1 MKTGTV
7 SILGCGWLGLPLGK
21 HLRNRRFSV
30 KGSVTTPEKFGLL
43 RTSGVVPYRIVLND
57 SDIEV
62 DDPAF
67 FETDVL
73 IISIPPRR
81 IDGIERI
88 FPAQIAQLIP
98 IILTSGI
105 QKVIFI
111 SSTSVYPENL
121 QTVSENGVLFPDKAS
136 GKALVLVENLFRN
149 LTDFQT
155 TIIRF
160 GGLIGA
166 DRNPARFLLKSDR
179 PVANVPVNLIHQD
192 DCIGIIRTIIEQD
205 IWGETL
211 NACCPEHPLKKDFY
225 GKAALI
231 SGLPAPRISD
241 QMEAYKIIDS
251 SKLQRLLKYKFKY
264 KSPMD
269 YLDSLDQSKKEKLKS
284 KL

>member
-1 MKTGTV
+1 MKAGTV

-30 KGSVTTPEKFGLL
+30 KGSVTNPEKFGLL
-43 RTSGVVPYRIVLND
+43 RTSGVVPYRIVLDD
-57 SDIEV
+57 SDIKV

-81 IDGIERI
+81 IDGIERV

-98 IILTSGI
+98 IILKAGI

-121 QTVSENGVLFPDKAS
+121 QTAIETDELIPDKAS
-136 GKALVLVENLFRN
+136 GKACLYAENLFKN
-149 LTDFQT
+149 LTDFKT
-155 TIIRF
+155 TVIRF

-179 PVANVPVNLIHQD
+179 AIANIPVNLIHQD
-192 DCIGIIRTIIEQD
+192 DCIGIILAILEQD

-225 GKAALI
+225 GKAAQI
-231 SGLPAPRISD
+231 SGLPEPRISD
-241 QMEAYKIIDS
+241 HSEAYKVIDS
-251 SKLQRLLKYKFKY
+251 SKLQRLLNYEFKY
-264 KSPMD
+264 PSPMD
-269 YLDSLDQSKKEKLKS
+269 YLDSLESRQK
-284 KL
+284 

>member
-21 HLRNRRFSV
+21 RLRNRRFSV
-30 KGSVTTPEKFGLL
+30 RGSVTNPEKFGLL

-57 SDIEV
+57 SEVEV
-62 DDPAF
+62 DNPAF
-67 FETDVL
+67 FDTDVL

-98 IILTSGI
+98 IILSAGI

-111 SSTSVYPENL
+111 SSTSVYPENF
-121 QTVSENGVLFPDKAS
+121 QAVSENDAISPDKAS
-136 GKALVLVENLFRN
+136 GKALVAAENLLKN

-179 PVANVPVNLIHQD
+179 LVANVPVNLIHQD
-192 DCIGIIRTIIEQD
+192 DCIGIILAILEQD
-205 IWGETL
+205 LWGETL
-211 NACCPEHPLKKDFY
+211 NACCPDHPLKRDFY
-225 GKAALI
+225 GKAAQI
-231 SGLPAPRISD
+231 SGLPVPRISD
-241 QMEAYKIIDS
+241 DTEAYKIIDS
-251 SKLQRLLKYKFKY
+251 SKLQRLLKYTFKY
-264 KSPMD
+264 QSPMD
-269 YLDSLDQSKKEKLKS
+269 YLDSLTPSKK
-284 KL
+284 

>member
-1 MKTGTV
+1 MKAGTV

-21 HLRNRRFSV
+21 YLRNHRFSV
-30 KGSVTTPEKFGLL
+30 KGSVTNPEKFGLL

-98 IILTSGI
+98 IILKAGI

-121 QTVSENGVLFPDKAS
+121 QTASENDELIPDKAS
-136 GKALVLVENLFRN
+136 GKACLYAENLFRN
-149 LTDFQT
+149 LTDFKT
-155 TIIRF
+155 TVIRF

-179 PVANVPVNLIHQD
+179 AIANIPVNLIHQD
-192 DCIGIIRTIIEQD
+192 DCIGIILAILEQD

-211 NACCPEHPLKKDFY
+211 NACCPEHPLKKEFY
-225 GKAALI
+225 GKAAQI
-231 SGLPAPRISD
+231 SGLPEPRISD
-241 QMEAYKIIDS
+241 HPEAYKVIDS
-251 SKLQRLLKYKFKY
+251 SKLQRLLNYEFKY
-264 KSPMD
+264 PSPMD
-269 YLDSLDQSKKEKLKS
+269 YLDSLESRQK
-284 KL
+284 

>member
-1 MKTGTV
+1 MKAGTV

-30 KGSVTTPEKFGLL
+30 KGSVTNPEKFGSL
-43 RTSGVVPYRIVLND
+43 RKSGVQPYRIVLND
-57 SDIEV
+57 SEIEL
-62 DDPAF
+62 DDPTF

-88 FPAQIAQLIP
+88 FPTQIAQLIP
-98 IILTSGI
+98 VILKAGI
-105 QKVIFI
+105 KKVIFI

-121 QTVSENGVLFPDKAS
+121 QTASENDVLSPDKAS
-136 GKALVLVENLFRN
+136 GKALFAAENLLKN
-149 LTDFQT
+149 LTDFET

-179 PVANVPVNLIHQD
+179 PVPNVPVNLIHQD
-192 DCIGIIRTIIEQD
+192 DCIGIILAILEQD
-205 IWGETL
+205 LWGETL
-211 NACCPEHPLKKDFY
+211 NACCPEHPLKRDFY
-225 GKAALI
+225 GKASQI
-231 SGLPAPRISD
+231 SGLPTPIISD
-241 QMEAYKIIDS
+241 QPEAYKIIDS

-264 KSPMD
+264 QSPMD
-269 YLDSLDQSKKEKLKS
+269 YLDSLTTTK
-284 KL
+284 